1 MRFLAPDEDP
11 REEDGCDG
19 CGADIYHG
27 EPHYG
32 DCPPRDQEIGG
43 RDA

>member
-32 DCPPRDQEIGG
+32 DCAPESEGQG
-43 RDA
+43 A